1 MNILV
6 TGSSGFIGSALV
18 PSLMDRQHIVH
29 PLLRRQPP
37 TEYPYWFPSRDIIDL
52 GANPA
57 FDAVIH
63 LAGESIAQGRWNARK
78 KARVKES
85 RVRGTGLLVKTLAEL
100 EPPPSLLIC
109 ASGVGFYGHRGDEIV
124 TEDSAP
130 GQGFLTEV
138 SQAWEGAAQA
148 AQDRGTRVVLLR
160 LGIVLSKAAGALRA
174 MLRPFRLGLGG
185 RIGSGT
191 QFMSWISLE
200 DVLEIIHLII
210 NNSDIKGPVN
220 LVSPH
225 PVTNAQFTRTLGRV
239 LRRPTIFPLPAGLAR
254 LIIGEMADA
263 LLLTS
268 TRAKPQKLIDAGYV
282 FRHPDLDSALQTIL
296 GA

>member
-1 MNILV
+1 ML
-6 TGSSGFIGSALV
+6 SCF
-18 PSLMDRQHIVH
+18 
-29 PLLRRQPP
+29 
-37 TEYPYWFPSRDIIDL
+37 
-52 GANPA
+52 
-57 FDAVIH
+57 
-63 LAGESIAQGRWNARK
+63 
-78 KARVKES
+78 
-85 RVRGTGLLVKTLAEL
+85 
-100 EPPPSLLIC
+100 
-109 ASGVGFYGHRGDEIV
+109 
-124 TEDSAP
+124 
-130 GQGFLTEV
+130 
-138 SQAWEGAAQA
+138 
-148 AQDRGTRVVLLR
+148 VV
-160 LGIVLSKAAGALRA
+160 
-174 MLRPFRLGLGG
+174 
-185 RIGSGT
+185 
-191 QFMSWISLE
+191 
-200 DVLEIIHLII
+200 VLEIIHLII